1 VKCCRTGF
9 QEQTITAMTL
19 DAIKTRALRNHL
31 ATMTRGEA
39 MTTTMYGVLPSTTTG
54 ALPRQTL
61 GVAALSGV
69 TGVLDGAAMDIL
81 PSRLRSRLL
90 HHLRTTA
97 GRHPT
102 IQLLLPSLTTH
113 QLPSLLNLAA
123 SKILLLPTV
132 CALWTSLGGRSSS
145 R

>member
-1 VKCCRTGF
+1 
-9 QEQTITAMTL
+9 MTL

-31 ATMTRGEA
+31 ATMTRGRA
-39 MTTTMYGVLPSTTTG
+39 MTTTTYGVLPSTTIG

-61 GVAALSGV
+61 GVAALNGV
-69 TGVLDGAAMDIL
+69 TGVLDGAAMDIP
-81 PSRLRSRLL
+81 PSRLQSRLL
-90 HHLRTTA
+90 HRPRTTTA

-102 IQLLLPSLTTH
+102 ILLQLPSLTTH

-132 CALWTSLGGRSSS
+132 CALWTSLGGRSSLL
-145 R
+145 